1 MGLNPPYTRIAIDI
15 EPHLGNTIFVGL
27 GASGQN
33 YNKPFGWAKS
43 LTSIGCFVLGSL
55 FFSRFCRLLTPLRR
69 RTLVASFLLQTLI
82 IFTTAAIVQGGV
94 VDGTVQIVVRQIH
107 WNQEI
112 PIALLSF
119 QAAGQMVGSRV
130 LNLSEI
136 PTVVLTSVLCDFASD
151 PKLVSPL
158 TSNAKRNRRFLA
170 FVMILMGAITGGWIA
185 KAVKGMRAVLWL
197 AGGLK
202 LLVTFSW
209 LFWPEKTHVS
219 LGG

>member
-1 MGLNPPYTRIAIDI
+1 M
-15 EPHLGNTIFVGL
+15 
-27 GASGQN
+27 
-33 YNKPFGWAKS
+33 
-43 LTSIGCFVLGSL
+43 
-55 FFSRFCRLLTPLRR
+55 LTPLCR
-69 RTLVASFLLQTLI
+69 RTLALSFLLQTLI
-82 IFTTAAIVQGGV
+82 IFVTAAIVEGGV

-151 PKLVSPL
+151 SKLVSPI

-170 FVMILMGAITGGWIA
+170 FVMILVGAIAGGWIA
-185 KAVKGMRAVLWL
+185 KASKGMRAVLWI
-197 AGGLK
+197 AGGIK
-202 LLVTFSW
+202 LLVTVSW
-209 LFWPEKTHVS
+209 LFWPEKPHVS